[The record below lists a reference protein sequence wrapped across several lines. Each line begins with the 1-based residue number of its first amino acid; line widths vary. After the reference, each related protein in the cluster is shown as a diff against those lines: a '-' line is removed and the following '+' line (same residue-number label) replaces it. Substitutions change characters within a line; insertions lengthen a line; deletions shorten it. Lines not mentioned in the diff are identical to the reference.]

1 MSAGARRLCA
11 IGALV
16 CGVVAL
22 AVTVVVLWNN
32 WAPLLGA
39 FVLFTV
45 ALDRRVVRGD
55 PSRRG
60 APGRDPRHGRGP
72 GGRAG

>member
-16 CGVVAL
+16 CGVAAL

-45 ALDRRVVRGD
+45 ALIAAWYVVT
-55 PSRRG
+55 RRG
-60 APGRDPRHGRGP
+60 KRTVGAVVLIR
-72 GGRAG
+72 